1 MSTPSEHMAL
11 AKACQ
16 DTPELRAGINERR
29 FFENM
34 KHLFASSF
42 SMLGEL
48 MQNARRAGATQV
60 AFELD
65 AEQRTLM
72 VHDDGCGIE
81 DFQNVIALCDSGWNE
96 QIQLTDKPFGM
107 GLFSL
112 FFAAEKVVF
121 RSKGHRL
128 EVSLGDITN
137 RRTLKLTPDRTTTL
151 AKGTR
156 VELHGLHQDL
166 LAHHFGGGP
175 RLLAELKERSM
186 GFPIPVIFNGG
197 ALPRPHAQSQL
208 EGIFTPVGFVSYV
221 GVTHQRDRDI
231 AYTRQ
236 CNLYLQGLPIGAKY
250 GEGAQIVVHLDS
262 VQFTARMPD
271 RSDLFDPQT
280 QWGIIQSELRA
291 TVTRYLAQAKHEMEA
306 QAFIKRYWKACR
318 DHGCS
323 HLLNDI
329 PWVPERALARIDEI
343 KPDGREMRTS
353 LRTDDNGQ
361 LIHKCDIES
370 GRVRVWI
377 DIPEDYTDDYQS
389 IVAFKV
395 MQRLQVLDL
404 RDELHADHWLFGVG
418 EHFPD
423 LDFTYEV
430 DNPQGSVDFWMDMGR
445 CTIHL
450 ADKVTVK
457 VRSRTK
463 PDLAMDAVFDSGW
476 IMVTDDPEQE
486 YDHGD
491 VHLHCF
497 DMPGPAPD
505 EPVDALSDFTDE
517 HDNYRDEW
525 REEALK
531 NWRQTLCAMRG
542 ATLSELVESCL
553 YELSHLGDK
562 QVDGMC
568 VVIAASADNASEA
581 QKAPVAHLIDLDGPD
596 FWRLLAR
603 NLELESPERDKAELT
618 RSLRSAF
625 LSVAKQ
631 SIGQLPASSGS

>member
-1 MSTPSEHMAL
+1 MSTPSEHIAL
-11 AKACQ
+11 AKACEN
-16 DTPELRAGINERR
+16 TPELRAGINERR

-60 AFELD
+60 DFELD
-65 AEQRTLM
+65 AEHRTLI
-72 VHDDGCGIE
+72 VRDDGCGIE

-128 EVSLGDITN
+128 EVSLRDITE
-137 RRTLKLTPDRTTTL
+137 RRALKLTLDGWTTL

-156 VELHGLHQDL
+156 VELHGLHLDL
-166 LAHHFGGGP
+166 LVHHFGGGP
-175 RLLAELKERSM
+175 KLLAELKERAM

-197 ALPRPHAQSQL
+197 ELPRPHAHSRL
-208 EGIFTPVGFVSYV
+208 AGIITPVGFVSYT
-221 GVTHQRDRDI
+221 GVTHQRDCDI

-250 GEGAQIVVHLDS
+250 GESAQIVVHLDS
-262 VQFTARMPD
+262 VQFIARMPD
-271 RSDLFDPQT
+271 RSDLFDPQN
-280 QWGIIQSELRA
+280 QWAVIQTELRA
-291 TVTRYLAQAKHEMEA
+291 TVASYLAQVKHEMDPQE
-306 QAFIKRYWKACR
+306 FIRRYWKACR
-318 DHGCS
+318 DHGCA

-329 PWVPERALARIDEI
+329 PWVPEKAFARIDEI
-343 KPDGREMRTS
+343 KPDGREMRNS
-353 LRTDDNGQ
+353 LHLDDKGK
-361 LIHKCDIES
+361 LIHKSDIES
-370 GRVRVWI
+370 GKVLVWI

-404 RDELHADHWLFGVG
+404 RDDLHAEHWLYRSA
-418 EHFPD
+418 EQFPD

-450 ADKVTVK
+450 AAKVTVK

-463 PDLAMDAVFDSGW
+463 PDLAMDVVFDSGW
-476 IMVTDDPEQE
+476 VMVTDDPEQE
-486 YDHGD
+486 YDRGD

-497 DMPGPAPD
+497 VMPGPAPD

-517 HDNYRDEW
+517 HDHFRDEW

-531 NWRQTLCAMRG
+531 NWRQILNAMRG
-542 ATLSELVESCL
+542 ATLSDLVESCL

-562 QVDGMC
+562 QDDGMC

-581 QKAPVAHLIDLDGPD
+581 QKAPVVHVIDLDGPD
-596 FWRLLAR
+596 FWRLLAK
-603 NLELESPERDKAELT
+603 NLELESPDRDKAELT
-618 RSLRSAF
+618 RSLRSSF
-625 LSVAKQ
+625 LSAAKQ
-631 SIGQLPASSGS
+631 SIGQPPASSGS